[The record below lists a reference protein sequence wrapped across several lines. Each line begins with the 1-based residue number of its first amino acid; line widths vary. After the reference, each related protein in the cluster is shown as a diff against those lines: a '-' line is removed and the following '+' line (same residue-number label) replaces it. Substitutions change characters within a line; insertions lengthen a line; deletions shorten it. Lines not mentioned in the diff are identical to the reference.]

1 MPTPREIALE
11 KNDPSMF
18 SDAEVGFDAEAGVP
32 TAVAGHAAE
41 RSYAVN
47 PVNPPEPPAPAKNL
61 KR

>member
-11 KNDPSMF
+11 KNDSSMF
-18 SDAEVGFDAEAGVP
+18 ADPEVGYDSEAGCP

-41 RSYAVN
+41 RSYAAN
-47 PVNPPEPPAPAKNL
+47 PVNPPEPAPPCKNM